1 MKMFKKLMAVAL
13 AGVMALVVLTG
24 CAGDVVNK
32 KEILAQLNDSA
43 KGGITYTEESTDKAD
58 KVIALAKKAYDET
71 EDDEKTN
78 FDINKALFGTYYYMN
93 PDVAAVSKALGVTDK
108 TKDQYIVRIA
118 EVAKRDSE
126 YFQKHSTALTLSTA
140 SSVRLNN
147 VYASG
152 NKATVSMNT
161 VQLGDT
167 EYLVMVIVRI
177 A

>member
-24 CAGDVVNK
+24 CASNVVNK
-32 KEILAQLNDSA
+32 KEIIAQLNDSMR
-43 KGGITYTEESTDKAD
+43 GTVTYSEDKTDKAD

-71 EDDEKTN
+71 AKDKQKD
-78 FDINKALFGTYYYMN
+78 FDPNVALFGRNNTN
-93 PDVAAVSKALGVTDK
+93 VEPVKKELGVTNE

-118 EVAKRDSE
+118 KINEYNSE
-126 YFQKHSTALTLSTA
+126 YYKKHNTNMLMMDA
-140 SSVRLNN
+140 SYVPLNGSA
-147 VYASG
+147 YG

-161 VQLGDT
+161 VQFGDAQ
-167 EYLVMVIVRI
+167 YLFMVIVRV